1 VEREKVGGF
10 SAIANR
16 PGSHYFRRME
26 VKARLE
32 DWLSLRPALVHIYEG
47 AVAPTG
53 RDARIPAGGNHF
65 AWLLEKGS
73 VTVVQNGRTVT
84 ANEGQW
90 LIAYPGERYQKFSH
104 RARIISMHFQ
114 IKWPDGCNLFEEGL
128 SLVLTASDYP
138 RLEHEARLL
147 LETVRGVLPPDP
159 VKIRETPLSV
169 EQYLMMQ
176 HRGSGFLAVL
186 AGALIREG
194 LIPSRVG
201 QTDERLLD
209 ALRQLDSWPVNQ
221 PLEKNLATRAGAIS
235 RNHLARRFQKAFGVT
250 PGQYYEN
257 RRRDY
262 ARRLLGHSAVP
273 VKEIAGNLGFRS
285 LADFSSWFKRAH
297 RVSPRAYRKSIM
309 DAGYL

>member
-1 VEREKVGGF
+1 
-10 SAIANR
+10 
-16 PGSHYFRRME
+16 ME

-32 DWLSLRPALVHIYEG
+32 DWLSLRPAIVHVYEG

-73 VTVVQNGRTVT
+73 VTVIQNGRTVV
-84 ANEGQW
+84 ADEGQW
-90 LIAYPGERYQKFSH
+90 LIAYPGERQQKFS
-104 RARIISMHFQ
+104 RGARIISLQFQ
-114 IKWPDGCNLFEEGL
+114 ARWPDGCNLFEQGL
-128 SLVLTASDYP
+128 SLVLSANNHP
-138 RLEHEARLL
+138 GLEHEARLL
-147 LETVRGVLPPDP
+147 LEAFRGVLPSDP
-159 VKIRETPLSV
+159 IKIRQTPLSV

-176 HRGSGFLAVL
+176 HRGLGFLTVL
-186 AGALIREG
+186 AGILIKEG

-209 ALRQLDSWPVNQ
+209 SLRQLDSWPVNQ
-221 PLEKNLATRAGAIS
+221 PLEKHLATSVGVS
-235 RNHLARRFQKAFGVT
+235 KGHLARRFQDAFGMT
-250 PGQYYEN
+250 PGQYLEN

-273 VKEIAGNLGFRS
+273 VKEIAGNLGFRA

-297 RVSPRAYRKSIM
+297 RVSPRTYRRSVK